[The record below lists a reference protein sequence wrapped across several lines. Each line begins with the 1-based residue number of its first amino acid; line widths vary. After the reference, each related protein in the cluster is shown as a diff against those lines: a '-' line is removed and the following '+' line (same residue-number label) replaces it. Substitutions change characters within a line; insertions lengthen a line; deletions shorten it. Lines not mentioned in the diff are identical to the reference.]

1 MITVSVSAYRRTTVA
16 TDMLYYSLLQ
26 TTSRN
31 GMVQYVTPVYITPVY
46 ITSFK
51 FAVITDVCKQF
62 LTTVKMVLV
71 VRKKF
76 LQVLISLVDE

>member
-31 GMVQYVTPVYITPVY
+31 GMVQYVTPVYIT
-46 ITSFK
+46 SFK

-76 LQVLISLVDE
+76 LQVPISLVDE